1 MAKRRRP
8 HANARGNRGSRPG
21 TRSAGGSP
29 RSGELS
35 SPRTGGL
42 SASEEARAA
51 EIEAQ
56 IVAQEAAAQGER
68 SRSRDRKRT
77 EDLLRDDGA
86 SRTRTGSL
94 LAIRGEQEYTY
105 VVRDVRRIATVGG
118 SLIVVLIVLYLLIEV
133 VGVIRL

>member
-1 MAKRRRP
+1 MAKRQRTR
-8 HANARGNRGSRPG
+8 ANARGNRGPRPG
-21 TRSAGGSP
+21 ARPAGGPS
-29 RSGELS
+29 RS
-35 SPRTGGL
+35 GGL

-56 IVAQEAAAQGER
+56 IVAQEAAALGER
-68 SRSRDRKRT
+68 GRSRDRKRT
-77 EDLLRDDGA
+77 DDLLRDDGA

-118 SLIVVLIVLYLLIEV
+118 SLIAVLLVLYLLIEV

>member
-1 MAKRRRP
+1 MAKRQRTR
-8 HANARGNRGSRPG
+8 ANARGNRGPRPGSRP
-21 TRSAGGSP
+21 AGGPS
-29 RSGELS
+29 RS
-35 SPRTGGL
+35 GGL

-56 IVAQEAAAQGER
+56 IVAQEAAALGER

-77 EDLLRDDGA
+77 DDLLRDEGA
-86 SRTRTGSL
+86 PRTRTGSL

-118 SLIVVLIVLYLLIEV
+118 SLLVVLIVLYILIEV
-133 VGVIRL
+133 VGVIHL

>member
-1 MAKRRRP
+1 MAKRQRTR
-8 HANARGNRGSRPG
+8 ANARSNRGPRPG
-21 TRSAGGSP
+21 ARPGGPP
-29 RSGELS
+29 RS
-35 SPRTGGL
+35 GGL

-77 EDLLRDDGA
+77 DDLLRDEGT

-118 SLIVVLIVLYLLIEV
+118 SLVVVLIVLYILIEV
-133 VGVIRL
+133 VGVVRL

>member
-1 MAKRRRP
+1 MAKRQRTRG
-8 HANARGNRGSRPG
+8 NARGNRGPRPG
-21 TRSAGGSP
+21 ARLAGGPS
-29 RSGELS
+29 
-35 SPRTGGL
+35 RTGGL

-56 IVAQEAAAQGER
+56 IVGQEAAAQGER

-77 EDLLRDDGA
+77 DDLLRDDGA
-86 SRTRTGSL
+86 PRTRTGSL

-118 SLIVVLIVLYLLIEV
+118 SLIVVLFVLYILIEV

>member
-1 MAKRRRP
+1 MAKRQRTR
-8 HANARGNRGSRPG
+8 ANARGNRGPRPG
-21 TRSAGGSP
+21 ARPAVGSP
-29 RSGELS
+29 RG
-35 SPRTGGL
+35 GGL

-68 SRSRDRKRT
+68 SRSRERKRT
-77 EDLLRDDGA
+77 DDLLRDDGA
-86 SRTRTGSL
+86 PRTRSGSL

-118 SLIVVLIVLYLLIEV
+118 SLIVVLIALYFLIEV
-133 VGVIRL
+133 VGVVRL

>member
-1 MAKRRRP
+1 MAKRQRP
-8 HANARGNRGSRPG
+8 RANARGNRGSRPG
-21 TRSAGGSP
+21 ARPAGGSP
-29 RSGELS
+29 RG
-35 SPRTGGL
+35 GGL

-86 SRTRTGSL
+86 PRTRTGSL

-118 SLIVVLIVLYLLIEV
+118 SLVGVLIVLYILIEV